1 MYNEIKLTSE
11 DKKKIVSE
19 LLPIYE
25 KVKKKTHI
33 EEYHHITLDSG
44 LVVDGWIRNAS
55 GWELEEDD
63 GKVWCAVYETHEEEK
78 GFLVTDSSHHTIWEF
93 DINEER
99 KKQWT

>member
-1 MYNEIKLTSE
+1 MYNDIKLTSE

-19 LLPIYE
+19 LLPIYK

-33 EEYHHITLDSG
+33 EEYHNITLDNG

-63 GKVWCAVYETHEEEK
+63 GKVICAVFPTY
-78 GFLVTDSSHHTIWEF
+78 LDDDILATDSCYTIWEF

-99 KKQWT
+99 KQYV

>member
-1 MYNEIKLTSE
+1 MNEIKLTSE

-19 LLPIYE
+19 LVPIYE

-33 EEYHHITLDSG
+33 EEYHNITLDNG

-55 GWELEEDD
+55 GWELIEAD
-63 GKVWCAVYETHEEEK
+63 GKVICAVFPTY
-78 GFLVTDSSHHTIWEF
+78 LDDDILATDSCYTIWEF

-99 KKQWT
+99 GIK

>member
-33 EEYHHITLDSG
+33 EEYHHITLDNG
-44 LVVDGWIRNAS
+44 LVVDGWISLDRD
-55 GWELEEDD
+55 WEIVRILFSF
-63 GKVWCAVYETHEEEK
+63 YPH
-78 GFLVTDSSHHTIWEF
+78 LLI
-93 DINEER
+93 
-99 KKQWT
+99 

>member
-1 MYNEIKLTSE
+1 MYNEIKLTGE

-19 LLPIYE
+19 LLPIYK

-33 EEYHHITLDSG
+33 EEYHNITLDNG

-63 GKVWCAVYETHEEEK
+63 GKVICAVFPTY
-78 GFLVTDSSHHTIWEF
+78 LDDDILATDSCYTIWEF

-99 KKQWT
+99 KQYV

>member
-1 MYNEIKLTSE
+1 MYSDIKLTSD

-19 LLPIYE
+19 LLPIYD

-33 EEYHHITLDSG
+33 EEYHHITLDNG
-44 LVVDGWIRNAS
+44 IVVDGWIRNWS

-63 GKVWCAVYETHEEEK
+63 GNIDCVIKETIEEEP
-78 GFLVTDSSHHTIWEF
+78 GFFVSYDTIWEF

-99 KKQWT
+99 KQYV

>member
-1 MYNEIKLTSE
+1 MYSDIKLTSE

-19 LLPIYE
+19 LLPIYK

-33 EEYHHITLDSG
+33 EEYHNITLDNG

-63 GKVWCAVYETHEEEK
+63 GKVICAVFPTY
-78 GFLVTDSSHHTIWEF
+78 LDDDILATDSCYTIWEF
-93 DINEER
+93 DIKQER
-99 KKQWT
+99 K

>member
-1 MYNEIKLTSE
+1 MYNDIKLTGE

-19 LLPIYE
+19 LLPIYK

-33 EEYHHITLDSG
+33 EEYHNITLDNG

-55 GWELEEDD
+55 GWGLEEDD
-63 GKVWCAVYETHEEEK
+63 GKVWCAIYETQEEEE
-78 GFLVTDSSHHTIWEF
+78 GFLVTLSDYHQIWEF

-99 KKQWT
+99 KQYV

>member
-1 MYNEIKLTSE
+1 MYSDIKLTSE

-19 LLPIYE
+19 LLPIYD

-33 EEYHHITLDSG
+33 EEYHHITLDKG
-44 LVVDGWIRNAS
+44 IVVDERIRNWS

-63 GKVWCAVYETHEEEK
+63 GNIDCVIKETIEEEQ
-78 GFLVTDSSHHTIWEF
+78 GFFVSYDTIWEF

-99 KKQWT
+99 K